1 MKSVQV
7 NLGSR
12 SYPIHVKSGLLKKTA
27 SILSDQN
34 HGQKWVIISQYNLM
48 DLYGIDL
55 MTILNESGFNCDFIT
70 LPVGEASKSL
80 NEFSRVISQM
90 VEFGCDRKT
99 TIIALGGG
107 VVGDVSGFV
116 ASSFMRG
123 IDYYQIPTTLLAMVD
138 SSIGGKTGINIAE
151 GKNLVGAIYQPKGV
165 LIDPV
170 ILESLPQEEVFAGL
184 GEIIKYGAIWDKAFL
199 IDISTWLED
208 IDSFPFEDAIRKSCK
223 IKAEVVSK
231 DEREG
236 DLRRILNFGHTIG
249 HALESHLG
257 YGKIRHGEAV
267 ALGMK
272 CAGFISQKLNLLSKE
287 ELSTLNQTINRL
299 PLPQLPHIN
308 GNHLMPFIK
317 TDKKSEKGVLN
328 FVLLDGLG
336 NALCSTDVTE
346 ELIQESLKVLN

>member
-1 MKSVQV
+1 MKSLQV

-12 SYPIHVKSGLLKKTA
+12 SYPIHVKSGLLKQTA

-48 DLYGIDL
+48 DLFGFDL
-55 MTILNESGFNCDFIT
+55 MTVLNESGFNCDFIT

-123 IDYYQIPTTLLAMVD
+123 IDYYQIPTTLLSMVD

-170 ILESLPQEEVFAGL
+170 ILESLSKKEVMAGL

-199 IDISTWLED
+199 INISTWLED

-223 IKAEVVSK
+223 IKAEVISK

-336 NALCSTDVTE
+336 NAISSTDVTE

>member
-7 NLGSR
+7 TLGSR
-12 SYPIHVKSGLLKKTA
+12 SYPIHVKSGLLKQTA

-48 DLYGIDL
+48 ELFGFDL
-55 MTILNESGFNCDFIT
+55 MTELNESGFNCDYIT

-99 TIIALGGG
+99 TILALGGG

-170 ILESLPQEEVFAGL
+170 ILESLSKEEVMAGL
-184 GEIIKYGAIWDKAFL
+184 GEVIKYGAIWDKAFL

-208 IDSFPFEDAIRKSCK
+208 IDSFPFEDAIRISCK

-336 NALCSTDVTE
+336 NAISSTDVTE

>member
-12 SYPIHVKSGLLKKTA
+12 SYPIHVKSGLLKQTA
-27 SILSDQN
+27 STLSDQN

-48 DLYGIDL
+48 ELFGFDL
-55 MTILNESGFNCDFIT
+55 MTELNESGFNCDYIT
-70 LPVGEASKSL
+70 LPLGEASKSL

-99 TIIALGGG
+99 TILALGGG

-138 SSIGGKTGINIAE
+138 SAIGGKTGINIAE

-170 ILESLPQEEVFAGL
+170 ILESLSKEEVMAGL
-184 GEIIKYGAIWDKAFL
+184 GEVIKYGAIWDKAFL

-336 NALCSTDVTE
+336 NAISSTDVTE

>member
-1 MKSVQV
+1 VKSVQV

-12 SYPIHVKSGLLKKTA
+12 SYPIHVKSGLLKQTA

-48 DLYGIDL
+48 DLFGFDL
-55 MTILNESGFNCDFIT
+55 MTVLNESGFNCDFIT

-208 IDSFPFEDAIRKSCK
+208 IDSFPFEDAILKSCK

-272 CAGFISQKLNLLSKE
+272 CAGFISEKLGLISKEDNSILSK
-287 ELSTLNQTINRL
+287 TISKL
-299 PLPQLPHIN
+299 PLPDLPHIN
-308 GNHLMPFIK
+308 GNHLLPFIR

-328 FVLLDGLG
+328 FVVLDGLG
-336 NALCSTDVTE
+336 NAIISTNVTE
-346 ELIQESLKVLN
+346 DLIKQSLTVLN

>member
-1 MKSVQV
+1 VKSVQV

-12 SYPIHVKSGLLKKTA
+12 SYPIHIKSGLLKQTA

-48 DLYGIDL
+48 DLFGFDL

-107 VVGDVSGFV
+107 VVGDISGFV

-208 IDSFPFEDAIRKSCK
+208 IDSFPFEDAIHKSCK

-231 DEREG
+231 DEWEG

-272 CAGFISQKLNLLSKE
+272 CAGFISKKLNLLSKE

-328 FVLLDGLG
+328 FVVLDGLG
-336 NALCSTDVTE
+336 NAITSTNVTE
-346 ELIQESLKVLN
+346 DLIKQSLTVLN

>member
-1 MKSVQV
+1 LKSVQV

-12 SYPIHVKSGLLKKTA
+12 SYPIHVKSGLLKQTA

-48 DLYGIDL
+48 ELFGFDL
-55 MTILNESGFNCDFIT
+55 MTELNESGFNCDYIT
-70 LPVGEASKSL
+70 LPLGEASKCL
-80 NEFSRVISQM
+80 NEFGRVISQM
-90 VEFGCDRKT
+90 VEIGCDRKT
-99 TIIALGGG
+99 TILALGGG

-170 ILESLPQEEVFAGL
+170 ILESLSKEEVMAGL
-184 GEIIKYGAIWDKAFL
+184 GEVIKYGAIGDKAFL
-199 IDISTWLED
+199 IDISSWLED

-272 CAGFISQKLNLLSKE
+272 CAGFISQKLNLLLKE
-287 ELSTLNQTINRL
+287 ELSILNQTINRL

-308 GNHLMPFIK
+308 GKHLMPFIK
-317 TDKKSEKGVLN
+317 TDKKSENGILN
-328 FVLLDGLG
+328 FILLDGLG
-336 NALCSTDVTE
+336 NAISSTDVTE

>member
-48 DLYGIDL
+48 ELFGFDL
-55 MTILNESGFNCDFIT
+55 MTELNESGFNCDYIT
-70 LPVGEASKSL
+70 LPIGEASKSL

-170 ILESLPQEEVFAGL
+170 ILESLSKEEVMAGL
-184 GEIIKYGAIWDKAFL
+184 GEVIKYGAIWDKAFL

-336 NALCSTDVTE
+336 NAISSTDVTE

>member
-12 SYPIHVKSGLLKKTA
+12 SYPIHVKSGLLKQTA

-48 DLYGIDL
+48 DLFGFDL

-165 LIDPV
+165 LIDPI

-336 NALCSTDVTE
+336 NALSSTDVTE

>member
-1 MKSVQV
+1 
-7 NLGSR
+7 
-12 SYPIHVKSGLLKKTA
+12 
-27 SILSDQN
+27 
-34 HGQKWVIISQYNLM
+34 
-48 DLYGIDL
+48 
-55 MTILNESGFNCDFIT
+55 MTELNESGFNCDFIT

-123 IDYYQIPTTLLAMVD
+123 IDYYQIPTTLLSMVD

-184 GEIIKYGAIWDKAFL
+184 GEIIKYGAIWDKTFL

-336 NALCSTDVTE
+336 NALSSTDVTE

>member
-1 MKSVQV
+1 VKSVHV

-12 SYPIHVKSGLLKKTA
+12 SYPIHVKSGLLKQTA

-48 DLYGIDL
+48 DLFGFDL
-55 MTILNESGFNCDFIT
+55 MTVLNESGFNCDFIT
-70 LPVGEASKSL
+70 LPIGEASKSL

-170 ILESLPQEEVFAGL
+170 ILESLPQKEVFAGL

-272 CAGFISQKLNLLSKE
+272 CAGFISQKLDLLSKE

-336 NALCSTDVTE
+336 NAISSTDVTE

>member
-1 MKSVQV
+1 VKSVHV

-12 SYPIHVKSGLLKKTA
+12 SYPIHVKSGLLKQTA

-48 DLYGIDL
+48 DLFGFDL
-55 MTILNESGFNCDFIT
+55 MTVLNESGFNCDFIT
-70 LPVGEASKSL
+70 LPIGEASKSL

-170 ILESLPQEEVFAGL
+170 ILESLPQKEVFAGL

-308 GNHLMPFIK
+308 VNHLMPFIK

-336 NALCSTDVTE
+336 NALSSTDVTE

>member
-12 SYPIHVKSGLLKKTA
+12 SYPIHVKSGLLKQTA
-27 SILSDQN
+27 STLSDQN

-48 DLYGIDL
+48 ELFGFDL
-55 MTILNESGFNCDFIT
+55 MTELNESGFNCDFIT

-99 TIIALGGG
+99 TILALGGG

-170 ILESLPQEEVFAGL
+170 ILKSLSKEEVMAGL
-184 GEIIKYGAIWDKAFL
+184 GEVIKYGAIWDKAFL

-336 NALCSTDVTE
+336 NAISSTDVTE

>member
-7 NLGSR
+7 TLGSR
-12 SYPIHVKSGLLKKTA
+12 SYPIHVKSGLLKQTA

-48 DLYGIDL
+48 ELFGFDL
-55 MTILNESGFNCDFIT
+55 MTELNESGFNCDYIT

-99 TIIALGGG
+99 TILALGGG

-138 SSIGGKTGINIAE
+138 SAIGGKTGINIAE

-170 ILESLPQEEVFAGL
+170 ILKSLSKEEVMAGL
-184 GEIIKYGAIWDKAFL
+184 GEVIKYGAIWDKAFL

-208 IDSFPFEDAIRKSCK
+208 IDSFPFEDAILKSCK

-336 NALCSTDVTE
+336 NAISSTDVTE

>member
-12 SYPIHVKSGLLKKTA
+12 SYPIHVKSGLLKQTA

-48 DLYGIDL
+48 ELFGFDL
-55 MTILNESGFNCDFIT
+55 MTELNESGFNCDYIT

-99 TIIALGGG
+99 TILALGGG

-170 ILESLPQEEVFAGL
+170 ILESLSKEEVMAGL
-184 GEIIKYGAIWDKAFL
+184 GEVIKYGAIWDKAFL

-336 NALCSTDVTE
+336 NAISSTDVTE

>member
-12 SYPIHVKSGLLKKTA
+12 SYPIHVKSGLLKQTA

-48 DLYGIDL
+48 ELFGFDL
-55 MTILNESGFNCDFIT
+55 MTELNESGFNCDYIT
-70 LPVGEASKSL
+70 LPIGEASKSL

-99 TIIALGGG
+99 TILALGGG

-138 SSIGGKTGINIAE
+138 SAIGGKTGINIAE

-170 ILESLPQEEVFAGL
+170 ILESLSKEEVMAGL
-184 GEIIKYGAIWDKAFL
+184 GEVIKYGAIWDKAFL

-223 IKAEVVSK
+223 IKAEVISK

-336 NALCSTDVTE
+336 NAISSTDVTE

>member
-12 SYPIHVKSGLLKKTA
+12 SYPIHVKSGLLKQTA

-48 DLYGIDL
+48 DLFGFDL
-55 MTILNESGFNCDFIT
+55 MTVLNESGFNCDFIT

-138 SSIGGKTGINIAE
+138 SAIGGKTGINIAE

-170 ILESLPQEEVFAGL
+170 ILESLSKEEVMAGL
-184 GEIIKYGAIWDKAFL
+184 GEVIKYGAIWDKAFL

-208 IDSFPFEDAIRKSCK
+208 IDSFPFEDAILKSCK

-336 NALCSTDVTE
+336 NAISSTDVTE

>member
-12 SYPIHVKSGLLKKTA
+12 SYPIHVKSGLLKQTA
-27 SILSDQN
+27 STLSDQN

-48 DLYGIDL
+48 ELFGFDL
-55 MTILNESGFNCDFIT
+55 MTELNESGFNCDYIT
-70 LPVGEASKSL
+70 LPIGEASKSL

-138 SSIGGKTGINIAE
+138 SAIGGKTGINIAE

-170 ILESLPQEEVFAGL
+170 ILESLSKEEVMAGL

-199 IDISTWLED
+199 IDISTWLEN

-336 NALCSTDVTE
+336 NAISSTDVTE

>member
-12 SYPIHVKSGLLKKTA
+12 SYPIHVKSGLLKQTA

-48 DLYGIDL
+48 ELFGFDL
-55 MTILNESGFNCDFIT
+55 MTELNESGFNCDFIT
-70 LPVGEASKSL
+70 LPLGEASKSL

-99 TIIALGGG
+99 AIIALGGG

-170 ILESLPQEEVFAGL
+170 ILESLSKEEVMAGL

-208 IDSFPFEDAIRKSCK
+208 IDSFPFEDAILKSCK
-223 IKAEVVSK
+223 IKAKVVSK

-272 CAGFISQKLNLLSKE
+272 CAGFISKKLNLLSKE

-328 FVLLDGLG
+328 FVVLDGLG
-336 NALCSTDVTE
+336 NAITSTNVTE
-346 ELIQESLKVLN
+346 DLIKQSLTVLN

>member
-12 SYPIHVKSGLLKKTA
+12 SYPIHVKSGLLKQTA

-48 DLYGIDL
+48 ELFGFDL
-55 MTILNESGFNCDFIT
+55 MTELNESGFNCDYIT

-170 ILESLPQEEVFAGL
+170 ILESLSKEEVMAGL
-184 GEIIKYGAIWDKAFL
+184 GEVIKYGAIWDKAFL

-336 NALCSTDVTE
+336 NAISSTDVTE

>member
-7 NLGSR
+7 NLGDR
-12 SYPIHVKSGLLKKTA
+12 SYSIHVKSGLLKQTT
-27 SILSDQN
+27 SILSDYN

-48 DLYGIDL
+48 ELF
-55 MTILNESGFNCDFIT
+55 GFELQKNLKDASFDCGYIT
-70 LPVGEASKSL
+70 LPIGEAAKSM

-90 VEFGCDRKT
+90 IELNCDRKT
-99 TIIALGGG
+99 TILALGGG
-107 VVGDVSGFV
+107 VVGDVAGFV

-123 IDYYQIPTTLLAMVD
+123 INYFQMPTTLLAMVD
-138 SSIGGKTGINIAE
+138 SSIGGKTGVNTAE

-165 LIDPV
+165 LVDPD
-170 ILESLPQEEVFAGL
+170 ILDSLPKEEVIAGL
-184 GEIIKYGAIWDKAFL
+184 GEVIKYGAIWDKEFL
-199 IDISTWLED
+199 GEICLWLANMD
-208 IDSFPFEDAIRKSCK
+208 TFPFENAIAKSCQ

-272 CAGFISQKLNLLSKE
+272 CAGYISEKLDLLSKE
-287 ELSTLNQTINRL
+287 EGLILSKTISRL
-299 PLPQLPHIN
+299 PLPTLPHIN
-308 GNHLMPFIK
+308 GNHLLPFIR

-328 FVLLDGLG
+328 FVVLDGLG
-336 NALCSTDVTE
+336 NAITSTNVTE
-346 ELIQESLKVLN
+346 DLIKQSLTVLN

>member
-12 SYPIHVKSGLLKKTA
+12 SYPIHVKSGLLKQTA

-48 DLYGIDL
+48 ELFGFDL
-55 MTILNESGFNCDFIT
+55 MTELNESGFNCDYIT
-70 LPVGEASKSL
+70 LPIGEASKSL

-99 TIIALGGG
+99 TILALGGG

-138 SSIGGKTGINIAE
+138 SAIGGKTGINIAE

-170 ILESLPQEEVFAGL
+170 ILESLSKEEVMAGL
-184 GEIIKYGAIWDKAFL
+184 GEVIKYGAIWDKAFL

-336 NALCSTDVTE
+336 NAISSTDVTE

>member
-1 MKSVQV
+1 VKSVQV

-12 SYPIHVKSGLLKKTA
+12 SYPIHVKSGLLKQTA

-48 DLYGIDL
+48 DLFGFDL
-55 MTILNESGFNCDFIT
+55 MTVLNESGFNCDFIT

-170 ILESLPQEEVFAGL
+170 ILESLSKEEVMAGL
-184 GEIIKYGAIWDKAFL
+184 GEVIKYGAIWDKAFL

-336 NALCSTDVTE
+336 NALSSTDVTE

>member
-1 MKSVQV
+1 VKSLQV

-12 SYPIHVKSGLLKKTA
+12 SYPIHVKSGLLKQTA

-48 DLYGIDL
+48 ELFGFDL
-55 MTILNESGFNCDFIT
+55 MTELNESGFNCDYIT

-99 TIIALGGG
+99 TILALGGG

-138 SSIGGKTGINIAE
+138 SAIGGKTGINIAE

-170 ILESLPQEEVFAGL
+170 ILESLSKEEVMAGL
-184 GEIIKYGAIWDKAFL
+184 GEVIKYGAIWDKAFL

-317 TDKKSEKGVLN
+317 TDKKSEKDVLN

-336 NALCSTDVTE
+336 NAISSTDVTE

>member
-12 SYPIHVKSGLLKKTA
+12 SYPIHVKSGLLKQTA

-48 DLYGIDL
+48 DLFGFDL
-55 MTILNESGFNCDFIT
+55 MTVLNESGFNCDFIT

-170 ILESLPQEEVFAGL
+170 ILESLSKKEVMAGL

-208 IDSFPFEDAIRKSCK
+208 IDSFPFENAIRKSCK